1 MIRQYA
7 RPSAGCRCS
16 AQPCRAPP
24 GVKRCRARAAG
35 GGGPGGRGARGA
47 GLALPQCSPRPP
59 GAAPAPPGRTAP
71 LLPQSPPPTPSL
83 PPRAPP
89 SPEPRQTPLS
99 PRPAPQPRRPQP
111 RRRPRG
117 AFPGGHG
124 GAPGLPTL
132 GLGPFAPSAAPR
144 RLPAPTGAQRL
155 RAPRTRIPAGGSGQG
170 VCGVAEGGGVGA
182 PKLLGP
188 AGEGAGD
195 RFLCSLG
202 VGAGPGLWGTRGS
215 RSVVTRSWRYPWDGR
230 REPDP

>member
-1 MIRQYA
+1 MDTTEELASGPITSWETNGETVETVSDFIFGGSRITA
-7 RPSAGCRCS
+7 DGDCS
-16 AQPCRAPP
+16 HEI
-24 GVKRCRARAAG
+24 KR
-35 GGGPGGRGARGA
+35 
-47 GLALPQCSPRPP
+47 
-59 GAAPAPPGRTAP
+59 
-71 LLPQSPPPTPSL
+71 
-83 PPRAPP
+83 
-89 SPEPRQTPLS
+89 RQTPLS